1 MKNINTILFDLDGTL
16 LPMDVDGFS
25 NSYMYEIEKHFSED
39 TNPKSLIK
47 YIWESTKAMVENT
60 GLNTNETVFWKS
72 FHALSE
78 NKLLDINDKF
88 EEFYETR
95 FPNLKSSTSKDEN
108 MIKSVYKLKEMG
120 YTVVVATNPI
130 FPEKAIHQR
139 VEWAGFNI
147 NDFVYISSFEKNHYC
162 KPQIEYYKEIL
173 SSIDKTPDEC
183 MMVGNDMK
191 EDLVAGN
198 LGLKT
203 WLVTNSL
210 IEDKEKRFNPDYKGT
225 SKDFFEF
232 IKKMPLRK

>member
-16 LPMDVDGFS
+16 LPMDVDVFT
-25 NSYMYEIEKHFSED
+25 NSYMHEVEKHFAKD
-39 TNPKSLIK
+39 TDPKRLIK
-47 YIWESTKAMVENT
+47 YIWHSTKAMVENT
-60 GLNTNETVFWKS
+60 GLKTNETVFRKN
-72 FHALSE
+72 FHDISE
-78 NKLLDINDKF
+78 NNLLGINDKF
-88 EEFYETR
+88 EEFYDTK
-95 FPNLKSSTSKDEN
+95 FSKLKSSTYKDEN

-120 YTVVVATNPI
+120 YDVVVATNPL

-147 NDFVYISSFEKNHYC
+147 SDFIYISSFEKNHYC

-173 SSIDKTPDEC
+173 STIDKTPSEC

-203 WLVTNSL
+203 WLVTNCL
-210 IEDKEKRFNPDYKGT
+210 IEDKEKSFKPDYRGT
-225 SKDFFEF
+225 SEEFFEF
-232 IKKMPLRK
+232 IKRMPLKK